1 MEIKVVSMDFLVKSQ
16 ETPVIWRG
24 PLKMQV
30 IRQFL
35 SDFMWGELDCLFI
48 DAPPGTGDEPLSV
61 MQLIPE
67 MDGTIIVTIPSEV
80 SGDVVKK
87 AVNFSRK
94 MGIPVIGIIENMSGF
109 TCPKCGEKINILGAG
124 GGKRLAEDLNVPF
137 LGQIPIDPKIC
148 EEADKG
154 VPFVTGH
161 VDSLAAKAFKEIV
174 KKVEDFL
181 KTEKRREI
189 RPKENQHEIGEK

>member
-1 MEIKVVSMDFLVKSQ
+1 MDFLIQSQ
-16 ETPVIWRG
+16 ETPIIWRG
-24 PLKMQV
+24 PLKMQA

-35 SDFMWGELDCLFI
+35 SDFMWGELDFLFI
-48 DAPPGTGDEPLSV
+48 DAPPGTGDESLSV

-80 SGDVVKK
+80 SEDVVKK
-87 AVNFSRK
+87 AVSFSK
-94 MGIPVIGIIENMSGF
+94 QMGIPVIGIVENMSGF

-124 GGKRLAEDLNVPF
+124 GGKRIAEELDVPF

-154 VPFVTGH
+154 VSF
-161 VDSLAAKAFKEIV
+161 LAGNANSASANAFEEIV
-174 KKVEDFL
+174 KKVENFV
-181 KTEKRREI
+181 KTKKVEQKLT
-189 RPKENQHEIGEK
+189 KK

>member
-1 MEIKVVSMDFLVKSQ
+1 VS
-16 ETPVIWRG
+16 
-24 PLKMQV
+24 
-30 IRQFL
+30 
-35 SDFMWGELDCLFI
+35 
-48 DAPPGTGDEPLSV
+48 
-61 MQLIPE
+61 
-67 MDGTIIVTIPSEV
+67 
-80 SGDVVKK
+80 
-87 AVNFSRK
+87 FSRK

-109 TCPKCGEKINILGAG
+109 TCPNCGAKIDIFGVG
-124 GGKRLAEDLNVPF
+124 GGKRVAEDLNVPF
-137 LGQIPIDPKIC
+137 LGQIPLDPKIC

-181 KTEKRREI
+181 NTEKRSES